1 MACVGVSALVG
12 LYDLYLFVKEKVQ
25 SCSKGEEEKVK
36 SAEGGKVQ

>member
-1 MACVGVSALVG
+1 MG

-25 SCSKGEEEKVK
+25 SCSKGEEKKIE